1 MKKVLCIVLVCVL
14 WALAM
19 SGALAEEAVS
29 PYDQQETIKIGC
41 VYPLTGSKILQ
52 GDYTGMG
59 ANLAVKQ
66 INEAGGLL
74 GKQVELVV
82 EDEGDDQQT
91 TINSYLKLATRD
103 DISAIVHTSITA
115 YVLASAPYVVQ
126 YQIPTLQMSSG
137 EECTIAGEPY
147 MWQTRM
153 SDHYQG
159 TLLARYAVT
168 ELGMQKPAIVYI
180 SNTFGQGWSAFAE
193 EALREEFGIEPT
205 GMFAY
210 NDGEQQYT
218 GIFTQAL
225 ASGCDG
231 LIVIAD
237 PATAMLITSQIHTM
251 EIDLPMIGSAGFTNA
266 FVIDADPEAAEGWY
280 AVTDWTDKVD
290 SPASQAYVE
299 AFEAEY
305 GVTPENM
312 SVYGYDSINII
323 AEAIRIA
330 GSADPAAIQ
339 EALFEVDID
348 GAMARLSPNEHRSFS
363 SQLYVAKIE
372 SGTPNIV
379 GVIDR

>member
-1 MKKVLCIVLVCVL
+1 MKKIIALFVAIMMLMLCT
-14 WALAM
+14 
-19 SGALAEEAVS
+19 GFAEEAVS

-74 GKQVELVV
+74 GKKVELVV

-115 YVLASAPYVVQ
+115 YVLASAPYVIQ

-137 EECTIAGEPY
+137 EACTIAGEPY

-168 ELGMQKPAIVYI
+168 ELGMKNPAIVYI
-180 SNTFGQGWSAFAE
+180 SNTFGQGWSAFCE
-193 EALREEFGIEPT
+193 EALKEEFGIEPA

-225 ASGCDG
+225 ATGCDG

-299 AFEAEY
+299 AFMAEY
-305 GVTPENM
+305 GQVPENM
-312 SVYGYDSINII
+312 SVYGYDSVNAI

-339 EALFEVDID
+339 EALYQVDIE
-348 GAMARLSPNEHRSFS
+348 GAMARLTPNEHRSLS

-372 SGTPNIV
+372 DGSANII
-379 GVIDR
+379 GKIDR

>member
-1 MKKVLCIVLVCVL
+1 MKKILAVVI
-14 WALAM
+14 ALTM
-19 SGALAEEAVS
+19 VFALSSACFAGI
-29 PYDQQETIKIGC
+29 DDQETIKIGC

-59 ANLAVKQ
+59 ANLAVKE

-74 GKQVELVV
+74 GKKVELVV

-91 TINSYLKLATRD
+91 TLNSYLKLATRD

-126 YQIPTLQMSSG
+126 YMIPTLQMSSG
-137 EECTIAGEPY
+137 EACTVAGEPY

-168 ELGMQKPAIVYI
+168 ELGMKKPAIVYI
-180 SNTFGQGWSAFAE
+180 SNTFGQGWSGFAE
-193 EALREEFGIEPT
+193 QALKEEFGIEPS
-205 GMFAY
+205 GMFAF
-210 NDGEQQYT
+210 NDGEQQYA

-237 PATAMLITSQIHTM
+237 PATAMLITNQVHTM
-251 EIDLPMIGSAGFTNA
+251 EIDLPKIGSAGFTNA

-290 SPASQAYVE
+290 SEASKAYVE
-299 AFEAEY
+299 AFKAEY

-312 SVYGYDSINII
+312 SIYGYDSVKLI

-330 GSADPAAIQ
+330 GSAEPAAIQ
-339 EALFEVDID
+339 EALYKVDIA
-348 GAMARLSPNEHRSFS
+348 GAMSREYPNENRSFS

-372 SGTPNIV
+372 DGSANII
-379 GVIDR
+379 GFIDR

>member
-1 MKKVLCIVLVCVL
+1 MKRIIAILVAIMMFVFCI
-14 WALAM
+14 
-19 SGALAEEAVS
+19 GFAEEAVS

-74 GKQVELVV
+74 GKKVELDV

-115 YVLASAPYVVQ
+115 YVLASAPYVIQ

-137 EECTIAGEPY
+137 EACTIAGEPY

-168 ELGMQKPAIVYI
+168 ELGMKNPAIVYI
-180 SNTFGQGWSAFAE
+180 SNTFGQGWSSFCV
-193 EALREEFGIEPT
+193 EALKEEFGIEPA

-225 ASGCDG
+225 ATGCDG

-290 SPASQAYVE
+290 SPASKAYVD
-299 AFEAEY
+299 AFIAEY
-305 GVTPENM
+305 GQVPENM
-312 SVYGYDSINII
+312 SVYGYDSVNAI

-339 EALFEVDID
+339 EALFQVDFD
-348 GAMARLSPNEHRSFS
+348 GAMARLTPNEHRSLS

-372 SGTPNIV
+372 DGSANII
-379 GVIDR
+379 GAIDR